1 VRSLAVCP
9 ESVDATHTLP
19 TVVARPTREDR
30 VDLTT
35 ALIGALVGLV
45 VGLTSTGG
53 ASLLTPALVLVLGVP
68 ARVAVG
74 SDVLIAAVVKMVGG
88 GFYVARGAVD
98 WPVVRRL
105 AVGSVPGVVLGLM
118 LLSWIP
124 QSAIDHLLRQA
135 LGATLIAVGFV
146 TVFHLVRPA
155 RAVPPMPSRKATAGI
170 GFAIGLL
177 LAMTSVGSGS
187 LLMAA
192 LVLWFPLG
200 ASKMVGTDLLH
211 ALILSL
217 VAGVGHYM
225 AGRVDVALSANVLIG
240 AIPGVIVGA
249 NLATVMP
256 QRVLRGCLAATLVA
270 VGLQLAGGQR

>member
-1 VRSLAVCP
+1 M
-9 ESVDATHTLP
+9 
-19 TVVARPTREDR
+19 
-30 VDLTT
+30 DLTT
-35 ALIGALVGLV
+35 ALLGAFVGLV

-74 SDVLIAAVVKMVGG
+74 SDVLIAAVVKLVGG
-88 GFYVARGAVD
+88 GFYVARGDVD
-98 WPVVRRL
+98 WSVVRRL
-105 AVGSVPGVVLGLM
+105 AAGSVPGVVAGLFV
-118 LLSWIP
+118 LSLIP
-124 QSAIDHLLRQA
+124 QSAIDRLLRQA
-135 LGATLIAVGFV
+135 LGGTLIVVGLA
-146 TVFHLVRPA
+146 TVLHLMRPERPA
-155 RAVPPMPSRKATAGI
+155 PQMPGRRATAAI

-192 LVLWFPLG
+192 LVLWFPLS
-200 ASKMVGTDLLH
+200 APTMVGTDLVH
-211 ALILSL
+211 ALVLST
-217 VAGVGHYM
+217 VAGVGHYV
-225 AGRVDVALSANVLIG
+225 AGRVDVSLSANVLVG

>member
-1 VRSLAVCP
+1 M
-9 ESVDATHTLP
+9 
-19 TVVARPTREDR
+19 
-30 VDLTT
+30 DLTT
-35 ALIGALVGLV
+35 AILGSFVGLV

-98 WPVVRRL
+98 WTVVRRL
-105 AVGSVPGVVLGLM
+105 AAGSVPGVVLGLF
-118 LLSWIP
+118 LLSLIP
-124 QSAIDHLLRQA
+124 QDAIDHLLRQA
-135 LGATLIAVGFV
+135 LGATLIVVGVV
-146 TVFHLVRPA
+146 TVFHLVRPV
-155 RAVPPMPSRKATAGI
+155 RPVPPMPSRAATAGI

-200 ASKMVGTDLLH
+200 ASTMVGTDLLH

-217 VAGVGHYM
+217 VAGLGHYM
-225 AGRVDVALSANVLIG
+225 AGRVDLALTANVLVG
-240 AIPGVIVGA
+240 AVPGVIVGA

>member
-1 VRSLAVCP
+1 
-9 ESVDATHTLP
+9 VD
-19 TVVARPTREDR
+19 V
-30 VDLTT
+30 TT
-35 ALIGALVGLV
+35 AILGAVVGLL

-68 ARVAVG
+68 ARIAVG

-88 GFYVARGAVD
+88 GFYIARGAVD
-98 WPVVRRL
+98 WAVVRRL
-105 AVGSVPGVVLGLM
+105 AVGSVPGVVLGLII
-118 LLSWIP
+118 LSRIP
-124 QSAIDHLLRQA
+124 QDAIESLLRQA
-135 LGATLIAVGFV
+135 LGFTLIVVGLV

-155 RAVPPMPSRKATAGI
+155 RPAPPMPTRTATAAI

-200 ASKMVGTDLLH
+200 ASTMVGTDLVH

-217 VAGVGHYM
+217 VAGIGHYA
-225 AGRVDVALSANVLIG
+225 AGRVDLTLTANVLLG

-270 VGLQLAGGQR
+270 VGLQLAGGHR